1 MADLAIAVDPGGSFL
16 KCFSTISSFMPQLT
30 LMEPEVALVPQ
41 QSIEVYERNKIG
53 SAAPENSAWIEH

>member
-1 MADLAIAVDPGGSFL
+1 MADLTIVADPGGSFL
-16 KCFSTISSFMPQLT
+16 KSFSTTMSSFVPQLT

-53 SAAPENSAWIEH
+53 SAAPENSAWIE

>member
-16 KCFSTISSFMPQLT
+16 KCFSTTSSFMPQLT

-53 SAAPENSAWIEH
+53 YDQNLM